1 MRFRVPPVSGWSR
14 GGQLLNEGDA
24 DNAGVTVPYGD
35 FRSMRWTVLTSS
47 TRSLGSNAKCTGG
60 QLPLRWESFLSNIL
74 KSTVPIFYNTIF
86 GPWSEL
92 LVLYVANTPT
102 HLCNLVRGHKT
113 GDGSSKLLR
122 NK

>member
-74 KSTVPIFYNTIF
+74 R
-86 GPWSEL
+86 
-92 LVLYVANTPT
+92 VLYLYFTT
-102 HLCNLVRGHKT
+102 QFLGH
-113 GDGSSKLLR
+113 GQ
-122 NK
+122 NC